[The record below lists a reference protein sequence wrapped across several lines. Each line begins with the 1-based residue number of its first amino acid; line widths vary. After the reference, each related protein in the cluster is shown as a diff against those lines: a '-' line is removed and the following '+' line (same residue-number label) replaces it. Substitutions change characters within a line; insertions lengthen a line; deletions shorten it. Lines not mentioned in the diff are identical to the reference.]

1 MAAATTEINT
11 PESLGAFV
19 SLVVKAAE
27 KIYAGCL
34 VAVDGNGEAVNASDT
49 AGLKVIG
56 RAEETIDNTNDGLS
70 IRVKRGAFFFA
81 HAGITAAHIGLNA
94 TVTDNQT
101 LAAPDA
107 TTHDIVAGKI
117 LAVDATLGVLVD
129 TRFAGPLDPYT
140 KAGADAAIAAA
151 IAAI

>member
-11 PESLGAFV
+11 PESAGDFV
-19 SLVVKAAE
+19 NLVVKNDE
-27 KIYAGCL
+27 IIFAGTL

-56 RAEETIDNTNDGLS
+56 RAEETVDNSADGLS

-81 HAGITAAHIGLNA
+81 HSGITDAHLGLNA

-101 LAAPDA
+101 LAAPAA

-117 LAVDATLGVLVD
+117 LAVDATLGALVD
-129 TRFAGPLDPYT
+129 TRFAGPLDGYSI
-140 KAGADAAIAAA
+140 AAADAAIAAA